1 MLTLTRLRS
10 AQRRRLVFHSMD
22 SSVVKFVMK
31 AVGQKCRGGSEIKRG
46 QKYRELFF
54 LGCHAY
60 TLVCVLSV
68 IDAMGIAKVIF
79 FFSLSFKADKLL
91 MLHSS
96 LSWFIT
102 YLVSTFNPFPIFFL
116 PYTSIKTRD
125 MQFEFLASPLL
136 YCNSVVSV
144 GFWGRGVHYQ

>member
-102 YLVSTFNPFPIFFL
+102 YLVSTFNPFPISFYHNEHIFRNQYKRREIFNLSFWHHPYYTAIVSFL
-116 PYTSIKTRD
+116 
-125 MQFEFLASPLL
+125 
-136 YCNSVVSV
+136 
-144 GFWGRGVHYQ
+144 